1 MLQFSARGA
10 IARLHATTSS
20 LRAQGAT
27 EYLVLLAVV
36 LIIAL
41 VSVALLGFF
50 PGAAADTQLTE
61 SQIYWRS
68 ASPLSITEIDAY
80 GSGSASY
87 SSMYIRIRNNGNYP
101 IRLSKIVGAGNSI
114 TQYVNQQAPFV
125 YTYENLNQI
134 VIQPGE
140 ETCFGRA
147 SLPNNACMEHSILF
161 SVSASDSFTLKALAP
176 GCSADGTGILTI
188 KDFGFEYTV
197 SIDGATVTKKQV
209 GAKPLL
215 ARCLGVC
222 TDAGFGTCT

>member
-1 MLQFSARGA
+1 MLQF
-10 IARLHATTSS
+10 
-20 LRAQGAT
+20 RAQGAT

-41 VSVALLGFF
+41 VSIALLGFF
-50 PGAAADTQLTE
+50 PGTAAGTQLTE
-61 SQIYWRS
+61 SQIYWSS
-68 ASPLSITEIDAY
+68 ARPLSIIETVAY

-101 IRLSKIVGAGNSI
+101 IRLSKIIGAGNSI

-125 YTYENLNQI
+125 YTYANLNQI

-147 SLPNNACMEHSILF
+147 SLPKNACMEHSILF
-161 SVSASDSFTLKALAP
+161 SVSDSNSFTLNALAP
-176 GCSADGTGILTI
+176 GCNADGTGILQM

-197 SIDGATVTKKQV
+197 SIDGATVTKKQI
-209 GAKPLL
+209 GTKPLV

-222 TDAGFGTCT
+222 TDADFGVCT